1 MSLKILSAEQIR
13 EADQRTLVEENI
25 ASLELMERAS
35 AAFVRA
41 FVKLYDE
48 KKPVYIFC
56 GSGNNGG
63 DGMAIARM
71 LISQQFKVN
80 TFVVGPVDKAT
91 PDFITNKEK
100 LEKFQTVQHI
110 EAVSQMPQLGEDALV
125 IDALLGSGLSRPLQG
140 LHAQV
145 VSAINNY
152 GVTVVSVDVP
162 TGIYLDQPSETDT
175 PIIYAD
181 MVITFQVPKLAFMMP
196 ESGQYVR
203 HWKLVNIG
211 LSEKYLQ
218 EVQTPYCFVDSTTIA
233 QIYQKRDKWM
243 HKGDFGKILLIAGSK
258 GKMGACVLCAR
269 ACMRSGAG
277 LLTVQVPTIGYT
289 IIQTAVPEAM
299 ALVDENVNE
308 FSTVPDLEGFTVL
321 GVGPGLG
328 TAEHTR
334 KAFQELLQSVQ
345 IPMVLDA
352 DALNLLA
359 RYPDLLEHLPKQAI
373 LTPHAKEF
381 ERLVGT
387 WQHDYERL
395 LKQQEFSKKWNVVVV
410 LKGPHSSIAAPDGR
424 VYFNSTGNPGLA
436 TGGTGDVLTG
446 ILAGMLGQG
455 YEPFDAAV
463 LGVFLHGLS
472 ADLAARELGQ
482 EAIIASDLIDFLPKA
497 YQKINDPTF
506 SILTQVF

>member
-1 MSLKILSAEQIR
+1 MSLKILSAAQIR
-13 EADQRTLVEENI
+13 EADRRTLEEENI

-35 AAFVRA
+35 SAFVRA

-48 KKPVYIFC
+48 RQPVYIFC
-56 GSGNNGG
+56 GTGNNGG
-63 DGMAIARM
+63 DGLAIARM
-71 LISQQFKVN
+71 LISQQFKVKP
-80 TFVVGPVDKAT
+80 FVVGSLEKAT
-91 PDFITNKEK
+91 PDFLTNKEK
-100 LEKFQTVQHI
+100 LEKFGTVEHI
-110 EAVSQMPQLGEDALV
+110 EAMVQMPEISAEALV
-125 IDALLGSGLSRPLQG
+125 VDALLGSGLSRPLTG
-140 LHAQV
+140 LHAEV
-145 VSAINNY
+145 VLAIN
-152 GVTVVSVDVP
+152 GSGATIVSVDVP
-162 TGIYLDQPSETDT
+162 SGIYLDQPSETDT
-175 PIIYAD
+175 PIICAD

-196 ESGQYVR
+196 ASGEFVH

-211 LSEKYLQ
+211 LSQSYLR
-218 EVQTPYCFVDSTTIA
+218 EVSTPYCFVDSATIA
-233 QIYQKRDKWM
+233 RIYQKRNKWS
-243 HKGDFGKILLIAGSK
+243 HKGDYGKILLIAGSK
-258 GKMGACVLCAR
+258 GKMGAGVLCAR
-269 ACMRSGAG
+269 ACLRSGAG
-277 LLTVQVPTIGYT
+277 LLTVQVPVSGYN

-299 ALVDENVNE
+299 ALVDDSPEE
-308 FSTVPDLEGFTVL
+308 FSKVPALDAFTVV

-328 TAEHTR
+328 TTEATR
-334 KAFQELLQSVQ
+334 DAFSALLQTVN

-359 RYPDLLEHLPKQAI
+359 RYPDLLEYLPKIAI
-373 LTPHAKEF
+373 LTPHPKEF

-387 WQHDYERL
+387 WAHDYERL
-395 LKQQEFSKKWNVVVV
+395 QRQQEFSQKWGVVVV
-410 LKGPHSSIAAPDGR
+410 LKGPHTSITASDGT

-463 LGVFLHGLS
+463 LGVFLHGLA

-506 SILTQVF
+506 NISAQVF